1 MKTGIGISKLLSRIS
16 GIFIE
21 PEFCCDVLQF
31 KDAEISLLKI
41 CLKASNSLSALN
53 FFNDS

>member
-1 MKTGIGISKLLSRIS
+1 MEASEMKTGIGISKLLSRIS

-31 KDAEISLLKI
+31 KDA
-41 CLKASNSLSALN
+41 
-53 FFNDS
+53 